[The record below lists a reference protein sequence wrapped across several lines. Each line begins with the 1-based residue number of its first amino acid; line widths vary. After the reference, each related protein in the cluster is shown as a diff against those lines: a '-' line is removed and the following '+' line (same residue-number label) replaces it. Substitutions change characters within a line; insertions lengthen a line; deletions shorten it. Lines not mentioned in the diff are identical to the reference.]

1 MTVIF
6 NSDGLKVNDTLYSPT
21 DYLTFSNIGRLGTI
35 VVGST
40 EGSNRSNASNYNIS
54 IRPKTTL

>member
-6 NSDGLKVNDTLYSPT
+6 NSDGLRINDTLYSPT
-21 DYLTFSNIGRLGTI
+21 DYLTFSNISGLRTLA
-35 VVGST
+35 VGST